1 MFDVHFVDER
11 PTLNHEYTTTAQA
24 GLYIHIPFCEK
35 KCAYCDFY
43 SITDF
48 TRIDAFV
55 EGVIQEMELLETPP
69 LIFDTIYLGG
79 GTSSVLPA
87 RKIERLLSQASKR
100 FDIQE
105 DAEITIEVNPGT
117 VDQENLRSFR
127 KAGINRINIG
137 VQSFSNAD
145 LAFLG
150 RIHTADQ
157 AAAAIADARKAG
169 FDNLGLDLIYG
180 LPGQT
185 PETWQENLE
194 QAISYKTEHLSCY
207 TLTYEQGTPLG
218 KMKVDGQVD
227 PLGDDAVADLFK
239 IMQNI
244 LEQHGYEQYEIAN
257 FARKSADN
265 GISYRSRHNQKYWT
279 SAPYIGL
286 GPSAHSFVAPK
297 RRWNTAEIDTYL
309 SRLKKNQLPIQE
321 SEILTPEQR
330 LLESLYL
337 GLRTREGIDIL
348 HLEQTFDLNFNDRY
362 GNTLDDLIK
371 EELIERTE
379 SRCALTRKGMRFLD
393 GIVELLINSRTKSTE

>member
-1 MFDVHFVDER
+1 M
-11 PTLNHEYTTTAQA
+11 NNSTTAFA

-43 SITDF
+43 SLTDL
-48 TRIDAFV
+48 TRVDAFV

-79 GTSSVLPA
+79 GTPSVLPV
-87 RKIERLLSQASKR
+87 RKIEKLLSNAVNI
-100 FDIQE
+100 FDIQ
-105 DAEITIEVNPGT
+105 DSAEITIEVNPGT
-117 VDQENLRSFR
+117 VDQEKLRNLR

-137 VQSFSNAD
+137 VQSFSNAA

-157 AAAAIADARKAG
+157 AAAAIADARRAG

-185 PETWQENLE
+185 PETWQEDLE
-194 QAISYKTEHLSCY
+194 QAISYSPEHLSCY

-227 PLGDDAVADLFK
+227 PLGGDAVADLFK

-257 FARKSADN
+257 FARIPDN
-265 GISYRSRHNQKYWT
+265 SSISYRSRHNQKYW
-279 SAPYIGL
+279 SFAPYIGL

-297 RRWNTAEIDTYL
+297 RRWNTADIDTYL
-309 SRLKKNQLPIQE
+309 SRLKKNQLPIQG

-330 LLESLYL
+330 LMESLYL
-337 GLRTREGIDIL
+337 GLRTREGIDIS
-348 HLEQTFDLNFNDRY
+348 HLEQTFEIDFDDRY

-371 EELIERTE
+371 EELIERIE
-379 SRCALTRKGMRFLD
+379 SHWALTRKGMRFLD
-393 GIVELLINSRTKSTE
+393 GIVELLINSRTKSTERN